1 MKLNYRRTIFVGFAF
16 FLICAFWQAYDNII
30 ALTLTNKF
38 GMPQSYS
45 GIIMAFDNI
54 LALFMLPLFGALSD
68 KAHSNMGK
76 RTPFIIIGTILAA
89 VSFVG
94 LSFVDNMQ
102 LTNIADVSEIDSTTS
117 LEVLYDYDYGDTVLK
132 DTDGN
137 IFVIQEKFDRDTF
150 LSIRTDT
157 IWDINGNDVT
167 EDTSYTGERISPY
180 SEYVAPARQAY
191 AWKATLSNPNTLIFF
206 VGLLLI
212 VLISMS
218 IFRSPAVALMP
229 DVTPKPLR
237 SKGNAVIN
245 LMGSAGGVIVLALGM
260 IIGTGSAKNGLMSYV
275 VFFSIIAAL
284 MIISLVIFL
293 CTVNENRFV
302 QDMEEESKRYGIVEE
317 TESNTIG
324 SRKLTKGEIASLLLI
339 LASVALWYM
348 GYNSVTSKFSVYAAN
363 VLQKDFNMTMIIA
376 QAAAIISYLPVG
388 IISSKFGRKKCI
400 LAGVLILG
408 VAFGSAYFVGPTTP
422 AILMNVLFALAGI
435 GWATINVNSFP
446 MVVELAKGGNVG
458 KYTGYYYT
466 ASMAAQVLTPFLS
479 GLFMDNIGMTTLF
492 PYATIFVAGSFVT
505 MLFVKHGDSVA
516 EPKAS
521 VLENFDIE
529 D

>member
-38 GMPQSYS
+38 GMPQAYS

-68 KAHSNMGK
+68 KCHSKIGK

-89 VSFVG
+89 VSFFA

-102 LTNIADVSEIDSTTS
+102 LTNIANVAEIDSVTS
-117 LEVLYDYDYGDTVLK
+117 LETLYDYDYGDTTLK
-132 DTDGN
+132 TTDGTE
-137 IFVIQEKFDRDTF
+137 FAVTDFDRDTF

-157 IWDINGNDVT
+157 KWEISDENGDVT
-167 EDTSYTGERISPY
+167 TISPY
-180 SEYVAPARQAY
+180 AEYVSPARQAY
-191 AWKATLSNPNTLIFF
+191 AWKATLNNPNALIFF
-206 VGLLLI
+206 VGLLLV
-212 VLISMS
+212 VLIAMS

-237 SKGNAVIN
+237 SKGNAIIN
-245 LMGSAGGVIVLALGM
+245 LMGSAGGVIVLVLGM
-260 IIGTGSAKNGLMSYV
+260 VIGTGSAKNGLMSYV
-275 VFFSIIAAL
+275 VFFGIIAAL
-284 MIISLVIFL
+284 MIASLVTFL
-293 CTVNENRFV
+293 LTVNENRFV
-302 QDMEEESKRYGIVEE
+302 QEMEAESQRYGID
-317 TESNTIG
+317 ESPEASTAGN
-324 SRKLTKGEIASLLLI
+324 RKLSGSEIVSLLLI

-348 GYNSVTSKFSVYAAN
+348 GYNAVTSKYSVYATN
-363 VLQKDFNMTMIIA
+363 ILQKDYNMTLIIA

-388 IISSKFGRKKCI
+388 MISSKFGRKKCI
-400 LAGVLILG
+400 LAGVIILG
-408 VAFGSAYFVGPTTP
+408 AAFGAATFVGATTP
-422 AILMNVLFALAGI
+422 TILMNLLFALAGI

-466 ASMAAQVLTPFLS
+466 ASMAAQVLTPYLS
-479 GLFMDNIGMTTLF
+479 GLLIDRFGMRTTLF
-492 PYATIFVAGSFVT
+492 PYATIFVAIALVT
-505 MLFVKHGDSVA
+505 MLFVKHGDSIA

-521 VLENFDIE
+521 VLENFDVE